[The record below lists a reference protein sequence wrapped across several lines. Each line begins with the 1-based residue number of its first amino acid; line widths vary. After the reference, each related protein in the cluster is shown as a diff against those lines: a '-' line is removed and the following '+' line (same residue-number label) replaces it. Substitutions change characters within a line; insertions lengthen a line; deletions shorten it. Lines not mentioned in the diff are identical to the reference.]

1 MLQNPDTASDISPN
15 DPVGVIFGKYH
26 PGRVKGLSYGA
37 CPTLAFRKSTTRLSN
52 MNHGSSSGGS
62 STNVEEKV
70 DQVATELVTVKSQMH
85 TLLAYIASR
94 PDVPE
99 H

>member
-1 MLQNPDTASDISPN
+1 
-15 DPVGVIFGKYH
+15 
-26 PGRVKGLSYGA
+26 
-37 CPTLAFRKSTTRLSN
+37 

-70 DQVATELVTVKSQMH
+70 DQMTTELTIVKSQMH
-85 TLLAYIASR
+85 TMLVYIASR

-99 H
+99 HLAAMVANLVQPSINEV

>member
-1 MLQNPDTASDISPN
+1 
-15 DPVGVIFGKYH
+15 
-26 PGRVKGLSYGA
+26 
-37 CPTLAFRKSTTRLSN
+37 

-70 DQVATELVTVKSQMH
+70 DQMATELATVKSQMH

-99 H
+99 HLAAMAANFVQPSINEV